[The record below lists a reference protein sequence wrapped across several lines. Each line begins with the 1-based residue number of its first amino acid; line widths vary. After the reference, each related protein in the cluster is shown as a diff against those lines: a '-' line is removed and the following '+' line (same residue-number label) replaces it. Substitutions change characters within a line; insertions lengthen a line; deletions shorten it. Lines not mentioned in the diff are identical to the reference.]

1 MLSITNFRRKMFQKT
16 PAEKYRDILR
26 RSTRTS
32 SSGTEI
38 FRIKYYN
45 FYQLTLFMGSYL
57 SFIRT
62 P

>member
-1 MLSITNFRRKMFQKT
+1 MPSITNFRRKMFQKIH
-16 PAEKYRDILR
+16 AERCRDILR
-26 RSTRTS
+26 RLTRMS

-45 FYQLTLFMGSYL
+45 FYQLILFMDSYL